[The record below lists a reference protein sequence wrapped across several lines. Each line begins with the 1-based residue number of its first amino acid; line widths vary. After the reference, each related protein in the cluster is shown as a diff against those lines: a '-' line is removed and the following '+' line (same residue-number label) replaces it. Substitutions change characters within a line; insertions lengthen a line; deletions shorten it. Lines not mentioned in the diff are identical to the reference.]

1 MDYDQRIMERRNAH
15 QAWRLVLGGK
25 IICSGCKTK
34 GRKNFTFRWNTE
46 QNRMV
51 IITCKVCDHSGN
63 YNADEHTMKL
73 FVRTMNMKIEMAK
86 KKEGNYALE
95 A

>member
-1 MDYDQRIMERRNAH
+1 MDHDERKKQVLDAH
-15 QAWRLVLGGK
+15 RAWRLVLGGK
-25 IICSGCKTK
+25 IICSSCKTK
-34 GRKNFTFRWNTE
+34 GRNNFTFRWYPR
-46 QNRMV
+46 QSRKV

-63 YNADEHTMKL
+63 YYAGEEMMAL
-73 FVRTMNMKIEMAK
+73 FKRAMEIKARMAE